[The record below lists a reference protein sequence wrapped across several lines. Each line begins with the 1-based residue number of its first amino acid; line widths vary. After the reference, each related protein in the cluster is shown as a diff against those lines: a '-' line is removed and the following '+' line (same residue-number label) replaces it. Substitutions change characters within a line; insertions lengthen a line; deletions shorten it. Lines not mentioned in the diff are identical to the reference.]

1 MMEPREAFNADTG
14 EERWGFEMV
23 RGVDSSPAVVDGAV
37 YVGSGGGY
45 LYAVDG

>member
-1 MMEPREAFNADTG
+1 MMEPREALNADTG
-14 EERWGFEMV
+14 DERWRFETV
-23 RGVDSSPAVVDGAV
+23 RGADSAPAVVDGVV